1 MVINK
6 DTQLCVS
13 IAERPGNF
21 GTVIHNAAFK
31 YCKLNFIYK
40 AFSVTNLENAI
51 RGIKG
56 FNIRGCGVS
65 MPFKEA
71 VIPFLDWIDPTALKI
86 GAINTIVNDN
96 GQLKGYNTDVYGVT
110 TSIVNLN
117 LNSNTTVLIK
127 GAGGIAKAIIFAL
140 KNNGLQNIYISN
152 RTRKK
157 AELLAEEMSIHATE
171 LPISPTF
178 LINATSVGMAPNNEE
193 SIFTEEQI
201 KRATFILDVP
211 TNPITTKLNKIAT
224 LYKKQFIPGYKI
236 SLYQAAK
243 QFELYTNCNAPL
255 DVMQSTLK
263 GLLNDKI

>member
-96 GQLKGYNTDVYGVT
+96 DQLKGYNTDVYGVT
-110 TSIVNLN
+110 TSIENLN

-152 RTRKK
+152 
-157 AELLAEEMSIHATE
+157 
-171 LPISPTF
+171 
-178 LINATSVGMAPNNEE
+178 
-193 SIFTEEQI
+193 
-201 KRATFILDVP
+201 
-211 TNPITTKLNKIAT
+211 
-224 LYKKQFIPGYKI
+224 
-236 SLYQAAK
+236 
-243 QFELYTNCNAPL
+243 
-255 DVMQSTLK
+255 
-263 GLLNDKI
+263 